1 MQYLVTM
8 LDGTDADAPARRAAV
23 RPRHLARA
31 EQFQHA
37 GNLLIG
43 GALLDEAGHV
53 IGSAAVVQ
61 FHSRAALDE
70 WINNDP
76 FFLEGVWQN
85 ITVQPYRVAPHYNIA
100 PLSEETH

>member
-8 LDGTDADAPARRAAV
+8 LDGTDADAPSRRAAV

-43 GALLDEAGHV
+43 GALLDDAGNV

-61 FHSRAALDE
+61 FRSRAELDN
-70 WINNDP
+70 WIDNDP
-76 FFLEGVWQN
+76 FVLKGVWVN
-85 ITVQPYRVAPHYNIA
+85 ITVQPYRVAPHYNV
-100 PLSEETH
+100 PQLVEEAV